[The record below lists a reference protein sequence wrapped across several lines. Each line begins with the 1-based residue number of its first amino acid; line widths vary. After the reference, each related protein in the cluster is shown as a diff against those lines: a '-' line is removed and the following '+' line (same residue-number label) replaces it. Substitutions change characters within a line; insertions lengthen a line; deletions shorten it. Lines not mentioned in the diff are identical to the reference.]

1 MDLDYFM
8 ATYSI
13 PPLGHREMLDL
24 AIGGAIIFAILFVAV
39 AAARFFG
46 PRLAQMLE
54 DNAVDARFPLARRAG
69 AILRHLIAALLL
81 AAALGLYE
89 WTFYAQLAIGFTF
102 AAASALFLKNLLT
115 GLSISFPIVLA
126 VSVVVFVFILSN
138 AVGQLSSITS
148 ALDKAGFDVG
158 NSRFSLLTII
168 KIVLALV
175 VLFALI
181 RLANRGIK
189 QVVRRNKAL
198 DEAQKLLTEK
208 LAGVAILIAA
218 FFVGIDMLGIDITAF
233 AVFSGAFGLAIG
245 FGLQKTFGNL
255 IAGIILLMDRSIKPG
270 DVITV
275 GESFGWVNKIG
286 VRAVSIIT
294 RDGKEHLIPNENLMT
309 QEVENW
315 SYSSRN
321 VRVHIEIGVSYASDL
336 RQVMELMREA
346 AIESDRVLK
355 APKPIVWIKEFG
367 DSSVVMDIRLW
378 IKDPEGGI
386 GNMRHDVLIRVWDKF
401 KEHGIEIPFPQRDVN
416 VRSIDDAFVEKVA
429 ARMAARGDEAARP
442 KPAATKAV
450 AKKP

>member
-13 PPLGHREMLDL
+13 PPLGQHELLEL

-39 AAARFFG
+39 GVAGFFG
-46 PRLAQMLE
+46 PRLAQRLE
-54 DNAVDARFPLARRAG
+54 DNAVDARFPLAKRAG
-69 AILRHLIAALLL
+69 EILRHLTAALLL
-81 AAALGLYE
+81 AAALGFYE
-89 WTFYAQLAIGFTF
+89 WSFYAQFAIGFTF
-102 AAASALFLKNLLT
+102 AAAAALFLKNLLT
-115 GLSISFPIVLA
+115 GLRISFPIVLA

-138 AVGQLSSITS
+138 AVGQLTSITS
-148 ALDKAGFDVG
+148 ALDKAGFDIG

-168 KIVLALV
+168 KLVLGMV
-175 VLFALI
+175 ILFALI

-189 QVVRRNKAL
+189 QMVRRNKGL

-208 LAGVAILIAA
+208 LAAVVILIAA
-218 FFVGIDMLGIDITAF
+218 FFIGIDLLGIDITAF

-270 DVITV
+270 DVIVV

-286 VRAVSIIT
+286 VRAVSVIT

-309 QEVENW
+309 MEVENW

-321 VRVHIEIGVSYASDL
+321 VRVHIPVGVSYNCDIKKAQELMLEAASD
-336 RQVMELMREA
+336 
-346 AIESDRVLK
+346 SKRVLN
-355 APKPIVWIKEFG
+355 APKPNVWMIGFG
-367 DSSVVMDIRLW
+367 ESSVDFEILAW
-378 IKDPEGGI
+378 IKDPQEGV
-386 GNMRHDVLIRVWDKF
+386 GNVKSEVLNRLWDLF
-401 KEHGIEIPFPQRDVN
+401 QEHGIEIPFPQRDIN

-429 ARMAARGDEAARP
+429 ARMIAQKPGR
-442 KPAATKAV
+442 KPAKAS
-450 AKKP
+450 

>member
-13 PPLGHREMLDL
+13 PPLGQHELVEL
-24 AIGGAIIFAILFVAV
+24 AIAGAIIFAILSIAVVVA
-39 AAARFFG
+39 RYFG
-46 PRLAQMLE
+46 PGLAQRLE
-54 DNAVDARFPLARRAG
+54 DNAVDVRFPLATRAV
-69 AILRHLIAALLL
+69 AIMRHLVAALLL
-81 AAALGLYE
+81 AATLGFHD
-89 WTFYAQLAIGFTF
+89 WSFYAQLAVGFTF
-102 AAASALFLKNLLT
+102 AAASALFLKNLLL
-115 GLSISFPIVLA
+115 GLRISFPIVLA
-126 VSVVVFVFILSN
+126 VSLVVFVFILSN

-148 ALDKAGFDVG
+148 ALDKAGFDIG

-175 VLFALI
+175 ILFALI

-189 QVVRRNKAL
+189 QMVRRNKAL

-208 LAGVAILIAA
+208 LAAVAILIAA

-270 DVITV
+270 DVIVV

-286 VRAVSIIT
+286 VRAVSVIT

-315 SYSSRN
+315 SYSSKN
-321 VRVHIEIGVSYASDL
+321 VRVHIPVGVSYKCDIKKA
-336 RQVMELMREA
+336 QELMLQA
-346 AIESDRVLK
+346 ATDAKRVLN
-355 APKPIVWIKEFG
+355 APKPNVWMSGFG
-367 DSSVVMDIRLW
+367 DSSVDFEILAW
-378 IKDPEGGI
+378 IKDPQEGV
-386 GNMRHDVLIRVWDKF
+386 GNVKSEVLNRLWDLF
-401 KEHGIEIPFPQRDVN
+401 AENGIEIPFPQRDIN
-416 VRSIDDAFVEKVA
+416 VRSIDDEFVDKIA
-429 ARMAARGDEAARP
+429 ARMLARGGAEKASPTP
-442 KPAATKAV
+442 KAS
-450 AKKP
+450 AKKV